1 MVVFYISYK
10 YNWINVE
17 SYCISL
23 LSLKDHTLHICLG
36 QRKRKENQ
44 VRLAQSE
51 TSDLMRVAI
60 LSSSTRSA
68 VPPSARRAAFAGA
81 AAARSLVQEPLSLK
95 PDQAQ
100 SLVGFFQQPKDWVL
114 SSPSVGS
121 GLTQVNSS
129 CPLPPTKPRPLP
141 HDWGWQA
148 APWRIREIARGGPLR
163 GWQLQQ
169 LAPPPPCRCGS
180 CVVHPTPT
188 CGQSA
193 THTPPYQ
200 LLSQTNPRLAGSVHS
215 SAIFLN
221 SQNLVSGVSKVKGF
235 PYPWACVDQLQ
246 SCLMVQWMTQMLC
259 SHHPGQGAATQ
270 LQCGAGLARAAPRG
284 PTT

>member
-148 APWRIREIARGGPLR
+148 APWRIREIARGGSLQ

-169 LAPPPPCRCGS
+169 LAPPPPSRCDS

-193 THTPPYQ
+193 THSPPSQ
-200 LLSQTNPRLAGSVHS
+200 LDPYTAVQYFSTAKIWWVGWAKWKASLILE
-215 SAIFLN
+215 
-221 SQNLVSGVSKVKGF
+221 LVSIN
-235 PYPWACVDQLQ
+235 
-246 SCLMVQWMTQMLC
+246 C
-259 SHHPGQGAATQ
+259 SPASWCNEWPKCSALSTQ
-270 LQCGAGLARAAPRG
+270 LQWCRSRQGCS
-284 PTT
+284 T